1 MRPPVR
7 EALDRLSF
15 EVQSEQVIRDLLL
28 VQAELMS
35 HEELMKDARKLFE
48 EATRELKDA
57 RALLG
62 EVIV

>member
-15 EVQSEQVIRDLLL
+15 EVQSEQGIRDLLV

-35 HEELMKDARKLFE
+35 HEELFE
-48 EATRELKDA
+48 EAIRELKDA

>member
-1 MRPPVR
+1 MRQEVR

-15 EVQSEQVIRDLLL
+15 EVQSEQGIRDLLL

-35 HEELMKDARKLFE
+35 HEELIEDARKLFE